1 MKSASET
8 PPTTEFWCK
17 AKRTHFDGKQLG
29 GETSMSQL
37 NGQVALVTGG
47 SRGIGAAIAKHL
59 AKAGADVAITYVSSP
74 DKANAVVDEIKAGGR
89 RGVAIQ
95 ADSADAK
102 AMTAAV
108 DKAAA
113 ELGRLDIL
121 VNNAGIFTPGAFE
134 EVPVAELDRIWNVN
148 VRAPIVAMQ
157 AAVKHMQNGGRLIT
171 IGSCLGQRVSS
182 PGITIYSMTKG
193 AVSNLARGL
202 ARDLG
207 PRGITVNVVEPGPI
221 DTDMNPA
228 SGEGAADQAK
238 STALG
243 HYGKP
248 DDIAAMV
255 THLAGEGG
263 RYVTGASILV
273 DGGYA
278 A

>member
-1 MKSASET
+1 MDPNMSHLS
-8 PPTTEFWCK
+8 
-17 AKRTHFDGKQLG
+17 GK
-29 GETSMSQL
+29 
-37 NGQVALVTGG
+37 VALVTGG

-59 AKAGADVAITYVSSP
+59 ARDGADVAITYVSSP
-74 DKANAVVDEIKAGGR
+74 DKANAVVAEIKSVGR

-95 ADSADAK
+95 ADSADA
-102 AMTAAV
+102 AAIAAAV
-108 DKAAA
+108 HKAAA

-121 VNNAGIFTPGAFE
+121 VNNAGVFVPGAFE
-134 EVPVAELDRIWNVN
+134 DVPVAELDRIWNVN
-148 VRAPIVAMQ
+148 VRAPIIAIQ
-157 AAVKHMQNGGRLIT
+157 AAVKHMKDGGRIIT
-171 IGSCLGQRVSS
+171 IGSCLGERVAS
-182 PGITIYSMTKG
+182 PGISIYSMTKG
-193 AVSNLARGL
+193 AVANLARGL

-228 SGEGAADQAK
+228 TGEGAADQAR

-243 HYGKP
+243 RYGAP

-255 THLAGEGG
+255 AHLADDGG
-263 RYVTGASILV
+263 RFVTGASFLV